1 MILAENGNNV
11 KVHYK
16 GTLQDGTVFDSS
28 RERNQTMDFQLG
40 GGQLLPDFENAVV
53 GMSVGQTKSFNI
65 PKAYGEVNP
74 EAIFKVPRTSFP
86 ENFEFQVGQRVG
98 GSTENGQPIT
108 AVIRAVEDDGVVMDH
123 NHPLAGEDLNFEV
136 ELMEIE

>member
-1 MILAENGNNV
+1 MILAENGKNV

-40 GGQLLPDFENAVV
+40 GGQLLPDFENNVV
-53 GMSVGQTKSFNI
+53 GMGVGQTKSFNI
-65 PKAYGEVNP
+65 PNAYGDINP
-74 EAIFKVPRTSFP
+74 EAIFKVPRASFP

-98 GSTENGQPIT
+98 GANENGQPVT

-136 ELMEIE
+136 ELMEVE